1 VGLGREKR
9 VLGCDEIEIVL
20 ADGEFAD
27 GERDMGYMTARRV
40 AADWRGCFAGSS
52 RA

>member
-1 VGLGREKR
+1 M
-9 VLGCDEIEIVL
+9 LGCDEIEIVL

-52 RA
+52 TVHVRAVGS